1 MIVEILNHDAFE
13 FHSGPLIEYYKVGS
27 QHRAIEFFPDTGEVE
42 LVGPEGEDTPGAGI
56 TFFPGEYK
64 IVLDD

>member
-1 MIVEILNHDAFE
+1 MIVEILNHDTYTFGTSVLA
-13 FHSGPLIEYYKVGS
+13 GYYKVGS
-27 QHRAIEFFPDTGEVE
+27 QHRVIEFFPDTGEVE
-42 LVGPEGEDTPGAGI
+42 LVGPAGDDSPGNGI